1 MSNHSPT
8 GKLFGHYRIQGQ
20 LGAGGMGVVYSAYD
34 TVLERKVAIK
44 VVGDRVLADKTARA
58 LLLHEARAASSL
70 NHPNI
75 CTIHEVGDSDGEA
88 YIVMEQVEGQPLRSL
103 VGTAGLPSD
112 SVIHYGMQIA
122 DALAHAHEHGVIH
135 RDLKS
140 TNAVVT
146 PQGRVKVLD
155 FGLASRLRDKDLQEA
170 ASSKLPLTESRM
182 IVGTLPYLAPELLRG
197 EPAEARTDTWAL
209 GVLLYEM
216 SSGTHPFHGRTAFEL
231 SSAILRDAPTPLPA
245 GVPPGLRDVIFRCLE
260 KSPDS
265 RYQRASEVHSALQKL
280 QFSASAL
287 AVTGEAMPNYRIVEK
302 IGDEGMG
309 RVVVPAPPRAPR
321 APVGQIWK
329 IAVPVALVA
338 ALAAG
343 GLYYRAHQKKL
354 LTDKDTIVL
363 TDFANSTGDPIFDD
377 TLKTALRVSLRQSP
391 FLNVLSDGRVAKIS
405 REMKRPA
412 GTKLTPDVARELC
425 QRASSKAYIAGSI
438 GSLGSEYVLGL
449 KAVNCQSG
457 DVLAQE
463 QMTAVSKEKVL
474 DTLGRAASNLRGEL
488 GESLATVQR
497 FDVPLGEATTS
508 SLEALEAFD
517 RATKTASE
525 KGSAAAL
532 PYFQRAIELD
542 PNFAM
547 GYNSVG
553 FAYTTLG
560 EQGRASEYFTKAF
573 QLREHASE
581 WEKLTISATYYSNV
595 TGELEKSNQ
604 TYQEQIEGY
613 PRYFPE
619 YANLANV
626 LAQQGRYQEASD
638 AVRQALRLAPDI
650 PSLYGNLP
658 NYALALQR
666 FDEARQN
673 VRDAQARKLDD
684 VILRAA
690 LYALAFLGTDE
701 EAMAEQQKW
710 FAGKPGFENAGL
722 ALASDTE
729 AYAGR
734 LGNARELTK
743 RAVESAVRVD
753 SKENGAIWQ
762 AIAAQREA
770 AYGETAESRQAAVA
784 ALKLAPAS
792 PSVAAESALAFALAG
807 DSART
812 ESLAQD
818 LEKRFP
824 LDTQMQSIWLP
835 AIQAQV
841 ALDRKNP
848 ALALTTLQAPSAIE
862 SGQILFVANLSC
874 LYTVYVRGQA
884 YLVTGQGGAAAA
896 EFQKIIDHNGMV
908 WNCWTGA
915 LAHLGV
921 ARANA
926 LESRTTQG
934 ADADAAR
941 VRSLAAYKEFLS
953 LWKDADPDI
962 PILKQAQ
969 AEYAKL
975 Q

>member
-8 GKLFGHYRIQGQ
+8 GKLLGHYRIQGQ

-44 VVGDRVLADKTARA
+44 VVGDRVLADKTARD

-88 YIVMEQVEGQPLRSL
+88 YIVMEQVEGQPLNSL
-103 VGTAGLPSD
+103 IGSTGLPSD

-155 FGLASRLRDKDLQEA
+155 FGLASRLRDKELQEA

-216 SSGTHPFHGRTAFEL
+216 SSGGCPFHGRTAFEL
-231 SSAILRDAPTPLPA
+231 SSAILRDAPTTLPA
-245 GVPPGLRDVIFRCLE
+245 GVLPGLRDVIFRCLE
-260 KSPDS
+260 KSPDI
-265 RYQRASEVHSALQKL
+265 RYQRASAVHSALQRL
-280 QFSASAL
+280 QSSVAA
-287 AVTGEAMPNYRIVEK
+287 ATVAGEAMPPYRIGEK
-302 IGDEGMG
+302 IDGRGMG
-309 RVVVPAPPRAPR
+309 RAVVPGPPR

-329 IAVPVALVA
+329 ITVPVALVA
-338 ALAAG
+338 ALVAG

-405 REMKRPA
+405 HEMKRPA

-438 GSLGSEYVLGL
+438 GTLGSEYVLGL

-463 QMTAVSKEKVL
+463 QMTAASKEKVL
-474 DTLGRAASNLRGEL
+474 DTLGKAASKLRGEL

-517 RATKTASE
+517 RATKTAGE
-525 KGSAAAL
+525 KGSGAAL

-560 EQGRASEYFTKAF
+560 EQERASEYFTKAF

-581 WEKLTISATYYSNV
+581 WEKLAISATYYSNV
-595 TGELEKSNQ
+595 TGELEKSAQ

-650 PSLYGNLP
+650 PTLYGNLP
-658 NYALALQR
+658 NYSLALQR
-666 FDEARQN
+666 LDEARQN
-673 VRDAQARKLDD
+673 IRDAQARKLDD

-701 EAMAEQQKW
+701 GAMAEQQKW

-722 ALASDTE
+722 TLAADTE

-734 LGNARELTK
+734 LGKARGLTQ
-743 RAVESAVRVD
+743 RAVESAIRVD

-770 AYGETAESRQAAVA
+770 AYGYAGEARQAAAA

-792 PSVAAESALAFALAG
+792 PGVAAESALAFALAG

-818 LEKRFP
+818 LGKRFP

-835 AIQAQV
+835 AIRAQL

-874 LYTVYVRGQA
+874 LYPVYVRGEA
-884 YLVTGQGGAAAA
+884 YLAAGQGIAAAA
-896 EFQKIIDHNGMV
+896 EFQRILDHSGMV

-915 LAHLGV
+915 LAHLGM
-921 ARANA
+921 ARANV
-926 LESRTTQG
+926 LRSRASQG
-934 ADADAAR
+934 AEADAAR
-941 VRSLAAYKEFLS
+941 VRALAAYNDFLT
-953 LWKDADPDI
+953 LWKDADLDV
-962 PILKQAQ
+962 PILKQAK